1 MAVPAP
7 VRGIVERL
15 EGAGFESW
23 CVGGAL
29 RDILLGT
36 PHADFDVATA
46 APPKEVRRLFRR
58 TVPVG
63 ERFGTIGVL
72 DDDGVL
78 HEVTTF
84 RRDVS
89 TDGRHAVVE
98 FGASLDDDL
107 ARRDFTINSL
117 AYHPIRQV
125 WHDPYGGTADL
136 EARTVRAVG
145 DPATR
150 FREDYLRI
158 LRALRF
164 AARFGFAIDGPTWD
178 ALRREAPG
186 LARLSA
192 ERVRDEWFKGL
203 RSAGDLR
210 QLVALWHDAG
220 AAAAWLPGL
229 RAAPDVPASLS
240 AEPRDPVLLSA
251 ALLDDAAGTL
261 ERLRCSNAEVGRAA
275 ALARGPRAPAGSS
288 ETDARRWLHAVGASA
303 GDAIAL
309 HRLEH
314 GTLPPWASTVETV
327 RARGDAVQRGQLA
340 ISGADLQALGLHGA
354 DIGTALD
361 GLLARVLEDPAL
373 NERERLL
380 ALARERA

>member
-1 MAVPAP
+1 MTPQ
-7 VRGIVERL
+7 RL
-15 EGAGFESW
+15 GHQHP
-23 CVGGAL
+23 
-29 RDILLGT
+29 LLVVLHRQD
-36 PHADFDVATA
+36 P
-46 APPKEVRRLFRR
+46 RRLFRR

-72 DDDGVL
+72 DDDGIL

-117 AYHPIRQV
+117 AYHPIREA
-125 WHDPYGGTADL
+125 WHDPHGGAADL

-186 LARLSA
+186 LPRLSA

-203 RSAGDLR
+203 RTASDLR
-210 QLVALWHDAG
+210 HLVALWHDAG

-229 RAAPDVPASLS
+229 RAASDVPASLL
-240 AEPRDPVLLSA
+240 P
-251 ALLDDAAGTL
+251 AG
-261 ERLRCSNAEVGRAA
+261 
-275 ALARGPRAPAGSS
+275 ARGPRASA
-288 ETDARRWLHAVGASA
+288 AR
-303 GDAIAL
+303 
-309 HRLEH
+309 
-314 GTLPPWASTVETV
+314 
-327 RARGDAVQRGQLA
+327 
-340 ISGADLQALGLHGA
+340 
-354 DIGTALD
+354 
-361 GLLARVLEDPAL
+361 
-373 NERERLL
+373 
-380 ALARERA
+380 